1 MSAVEIQ
8 PTSFPM
14 SSSPSPGDSI
24 SLLEAKEDTRLVL
37 NAFLRQTLTLP
48 HSQRPGRVGGAYKD
62 SSKFSA
68 SKKEN
73 QRWVDDG
80 WDSLDEKISNAE
92 EKKHG
97 FKDLIKKRLR
107 RRRLAGSVHQKKDT
121 PNAEPKVEPMQKDVK
136 PELPKLKDSENSHRS
151 STKSKLPK
159 HEPEDGYAS
168 TPSSDDESERKDKK
182 TKKKLSGFSSLI
194 RKFRLS
200 KKEDQHD
207 ENSRPK
213 RPSNLAISPFK
224 KPTDPA
230 SASPHSPSSH
240 PPQFYEDVA
249 ETLDKIA
256 QKHIVTKPAWPSSD
270 SQPTI
275 TAESKDKEAAVRQLV
290 DILSM
295 QGDAINKK
303 IKEDPFLKSTLAS
316 LSYPSFAKLLDM
328 FADENEGPVPTQSDS
343 TTLSHIAVTMEAS
356 RRILTANGTQR
367 MQGYAERYMLKFVP
381 LVQSQ
386 GGWEKIVQLQN
397 LSEYD

>member
-14 SSSPSPGDSI
+14 SRSPSPSDSI

-37 NAFLRQTLTLP
+37 SAFLRQTLTLP

-62 SSKFSA
+62 SSKFSE

-107 RRRLAGSVHQKKDT
+107 RRRLPGSVHQKKDT
-121 PNAEPKVEPMQKDVK
+121 PNAEPKVEPVQKDVK

-151 STKSKLPK
+151 SSKSKLPK
-159 HEPEDGYAS
+159 HEPEDGFAS
-168 TPSSDDESERKDKK
+168 APSSDDESERKDKK

-213 RPSNLAISPFK
+213 RPNSLQVLSLK

-240 PPQFYEDVA
+240 PPQFYEEVA

-256 QKHIVTKPAWPSSD
+256 QKHIVTKPAWPSPD
-270 SQPTI
+270 SQPTV
-275 TAESKDKEAAVRQLV
+275 TAESKDKEVVVRQLV

-303 IKEDPFLKSTLAS
+303 IKEDPFLKSRLAS
-316 LSYPSFAKLLDM
+316 LSYPSFAKLLDL
-328 FADENEGPVPTQSDS
+328 FADEIETPVPTQSDS

-356 RRILTANGTQR
+356 RRILTADGTQR
-367 MQGYAERYMLKFVP
+367 MQGYAERYMQKFVP

-386 GGWEKIVQLQN
+386 GGWEKIVQFQN
-397 LSEYD
+397 PSEYD